1 MERIDSRKML
11 PKSHKG
17 SGDMHR
23 MDMRSREQYLK
34 ALLGRYLR
42 ARKRGKS
49 ALLDEYCRNT
59 DMARK
64 SVLRKISG
72 LLKGNA
78 SPRKPRRPV
87 YGRLVRVALE
97 TLWEIF
103 DRPCGQRL
111 KPLVEEEVVR
121 LRALGELKV
130 DEKTA
135 RQLRRVSPATIDRLL
150 TAKKTEWIAQRRYG
164 RAGGNLIAK
173 KIPLKMTDW
182 DLSQV
187 GFLEMDLVLHCGASV
202 AGEYVHSLSAL
213 EIGSAW
219 WEGEAVM
226 GRAQERIFKAIKQ
239 IRSRTPFSWRGI
251 DSDNDNAFINDQL
264 YRYTQSEGLGFTRSR
279 PYHKNDNAYIEQK
292 NFTHVRRPLGYLRYD
307 TTAELDLINDLYR
320 NELRLYKNFFQPVM
334 RLERKERVDGKTRR
348 RYAKPKTPYRILRE
362 SGQLPPET
370 LKKLDELYRS
380 LNPADLKRRIDK
392 KLKAL
397 FTLYE
402 KKRKGLVQVDPYKK
416 LGPSSVSFLVMQ

>member
-1 MERIDSRKML
+1 
-11 PKSHKG
+11 
-17 SGDMHR
+17 MHR

-64 SVLRKISG
+64 SVLRKISS
-72 LLKGNA
+72 LLKGDA

-87 YGRLVRVALE
+87 YGRLVRLALE

-202 AGEYVHSLSAL
+202 AGEYAHSLSAL

-370 LKKLDELYRS
+370 LKNLDELYRS

>member
-1 MERIDSRKML
+1 
-11 PKSHKG
+11 
-17 SGDMHR
+17 MHR
-23 MDMRSREQYLK
+23 MDMRTREQYLK

-42 ARKRGKS
+42 VRKRGKS
-49 ALLDEYCRNT
+49 TLLDEYCRNT
-59 DMARK
+59 GMARK
-64 SVLRKISG
+64 SVLRKIAG
-72 LLKGNA
+72 LLKGE
-78 SPRKPRRPV
+78 SPPRKQRRPV
-87 YGRLVRVALE
+87 YGRPVRVALE

-111 KPLVEEEVVR
+111 KPLVEEELGR
-121 LRALGELKV
+121 LRSLGELKV

-135 RQLRRVSPATIDRLL
+135 RQLQRVSPATIDRLL
-150 TAKKTEWIAQRRYG
+150 TAKKTGWIAQKRYG
-164 RAGGNLIAK
+164 RVGGNLIAK

-182 DLSQV
+182 DLRQV
-187 GFLEMDLVLHCGASV
+187 GFLEMDLVLHCGAST
-202 AGEYVHSLSAL
+202 AGEYAHSLSAL

-226 GRAQERIFKAIKQ
+226 GRAQGRIFEAIKK
-239 IRSRTPFSWRGI
+239 IRTRTPFRWRGI

-264 YRYTQSEGLGFTRSR
+264 YRYTETEGLVFTRSR

-307 TTAELDLINDLYR
+307 TSAELDLINDLYG

-348 RYAKPKTPYRILRE
+348 RYAKPKTPYRILQE
-362 SGQLPPET
+362 SRQLTPEALKT
-370 LKKLDELYRS
+370 LDDLYRS
-380 LNPADLKRRIDK
+380 LNPADLKRRIDQ
-392 KLKAL
+392 KLKRL

-416 LGPSSVSFLVMQ
+416 LDPTSVSFSVMQ

>member
-1 MERIDSRKML
+1 
-11 PKSHKG
+11 
-17 SGDMHR
+17 MHR

-34 ALLGRYLR
+34 AILGRYFR

-64 SVLRKISG
+64 SVLRKISS
-72 LLKGNA
+72 LLKGDA

-202 AGEYVHSLSAL
+202 AGEYAHSLSAL

-370 LKKLDELYRS
+370 LKNLDELYRS

>member
-1 MERIDSRKML
+1 
-11 PKSHKG
+11 
-17 SGDMHR
+17 MHR

-42 ARKRGKS
+42 VRKRGKS
-49 ALLDEYCRNT
+49 TLLDEYCRNT
-59 DMARK
+59 GMARK
-64 SVLRKISG
+64 SVLRKIAG
-72 LLKGNA
+72 LLKGE
-78 SPRKPRRPV
+78 SPPRKQRRSV
-87 YGRLVRVALE
+87 YGRPVRLALE

-111 KPLVEEEVVR
+111 KPLVEEEMER
-121 LRALGELKV
+121 LRSLGELKI

-135 RQLRRVSPATIDRLL
+135 GQLQRVSSATIDRLL

-164 RAGGNLIAK
+164 RVGGNLIAK

-182 DLSQV
+182 DLGQV
-187 GFLEMDLVLHCGASV
+187 GFLEMDLVLHCGAST
-202 AGEYVHSLSAL
+202 AGEYAHSLSAL

-226 GRAQERIFKAIKQ
+226 GRAQSRIFEAIKE
-239 IRSRTPFSWRGI
+239 IRARTPFTWRGI

-264 YRYTQSEGLGFTRSR
+264 YRYTQKEGLAFTRSR

-307 TTAELDLINDLYR
+307 TPEELDLINDLYR

-334 RLERKERVDGKTRR
+334 RLERKERIEGKTRR

-362 SGQLPPET
+362 SRQPTPEALKT
-370 LKKLDELYRS
+370 LDDLYRS
-380 LNPADLKRRIDK
+380 LNPADLKRRIDQKLK
-392 KLKAL
+392 KLY
-397 FTLYE
+397 TLYE

-416 LGPSSVSFLVMQ
+416 LDPTSVSFSVMQ

>member
-1 MERIDSRKML
+1 
-11 PKSHKG
+11 
-17 SGDMHR
+17 MHR

-64 SVLRKISG
+64 SVLRKISS

-87 YGRLVRVALE
+87 YGRLVRAALE

-202 AGEYVHSLSAL
+202 AGEYAHSLSAL
-213 EIGSAW
+213 EISSAW

-279 PYHKNDNAYIEQK
+279 PYRKNDNAYIEQK

-362 SGQLPPET
+362 SGQLPPEA

-392 KLKAL
+392 KLKTL

>member
-1 MERIDSRKML
+1 
-11 PKSHKG
+11 
-17 SGDMHR
+17 MHR

-34 ALLGRYLR
+34 TLLGRYLR
-42 ARKRGKS
+42 IRKRGKS
-49 ALLDEYCRNT
+49 MLLDEYCRNT
-59 DMARK
+59 GMARK
-64 SVLRKISG
+64 SVLRKIAG
-72 LLKGNA
+72 LLKGE
-78 SPRKPRRPV
+78 SPSRKQRRPV
-87 YGRLVRVALE
+87 YGRSVQLALE

-111 KPLVEEEVVR
+111 KPLVEEELER
-121 LRALGELKV
+121 LRSLGELKV

-135 RQLRRVSPATIDRLL
+135 GQLQRVSPATIDRLL

-164 RAGGNLIAK
+164 RVGGNLIAK

-182 DLSQV
+182 DLRQV
-187 GFLEMDLVLHCGASV
+187 GFLEMDLVIHCGAST
-202 AGEYVHSLSAL
+202 AGEYTHSLSAL

-226 GRAQERIFKAIKQ
+226 GQAQVRIFEAIKK
-239 IRSRTPFSWRGI
+239 IRARTPFIWRGI

-264 YRYTQSEGLGFTRSR
+264 YRYKQKEELAFTRSR
-279 PYHKNDNAYIEQK
+279 PYRKNDNAYIEQK

-307 TTAELDLINDLYR
+307 TPEELDLINDLYR
-320 NELRLYKNFFQPVM
+320 NELRLYKNFSQPVM
-334 RLERKERVDGKTRR
+334 RLERKERIDGKTRR

-362 SGQLPPET
+362 SGQLPPEA
-370 LKKLDELYRS
+370 LKKLDDLYHN
-380 LNPADLKRRIDK
+380 LNPADLKRRIDQ
-392 KLKAL
+392 KLKNL

-416 LGPSSVSFLVMQ
+416 LDPTSVSFSVMP

>member
-1 MERIDSRKML
+1 
-11 PKSHKG
+11 
-17 SGDMHR
+17 MHR

-64 SVLRKISG
+64 SVLRKISS
-72 LLKGNA
+72 LLKGDA

-87 YGRLVRVALE
+87 YGRLVRLALE

-202 AGEYVHSLSAL
+202 AGEYAHSLSAL

-307 TTAELDLINDLYR
+307 TTAELDLTNDLYR

-370 LKKLDELYRS
+370 LKNLDELYRS

>member
-1 MERIDSRKML
+1 MD
-11 PKSHKG
+11 
-17 SGDMHR
+17 R

-59 DMARK
+59 GLARK
-64 SVLRKISG
+64 SVLRKMAS
-72 LLKGNA
+72 LLKGD
-78 SPRKPRRPV
+78 SRPRKARRRV
-87 YGRLVRVALE
+87 YGRPVRVALE

-111 KPLVEEEVVR
+111 KPLVEEELGR
-121 LRALGELKV
+121 LRALGELEV

-150 TAKKTEWIAQRRYG
+150 KSRKTEWIAQRRYG
-164 RAGGNLIAK
+164 RVGGNLIAK

-182 DLSQV
+182 DLHQV
-187 GFLEMDLVLHCGASV
+187 GFLEMDLVLHCGAST
-202 AGEYVHSLSAL
+202 AGEYAHSLSAL
-213 EIGSAW
+213 EIGSTW

-226 GRAQERIFKAIKQ
+226 GRAQGRIFDAIKK
-239 IRSRTPFSWRGI
+239 IRARTPFTWRGI

-264 YRYTQSEGLGFTRSR
+264 YRYTQEEGLAFTRSR
-279 PYHKNDNAYIEQK
+279 PYRKNDNAYIEQK

-307 TTAELDLINDLYR
+307 TPEELNLINDLYR
-320 NELRLYKNFFQPVM
+320 NELRLFKNFFQPVM

-348 RYAKPKTPYRILRE
+348 RYAKPQTPYRILRE
-362 SGQLPPET
+362 LGQLPPEALKT
-370 LKKLDELYRS
+370 LDDLYRS
-380 LNPADLKRRIDK
+380 LNPADLKRRIDQ
-392 KLKAL
+392 KLKRL

-416 LGPSSVSFLVMQ
+416 LDPSSVSFSVMQ

>member
-1 MERIDSRKML
+1 
-11 PKSHKG
+11 
-17 SGDMHR
+17 MHR

-64 SVLRKISG
+64 SVLRKISD

-202 AGEYVHSLSAL
+202 AGEYAHSLSAL

>member
-1 MERIDSRKML
+1 
-11 PKSHKG
+11 
-17 SGDMHR
+17 MHR

-64 SVLRKISG
+64 SVLRKISS
-72 LLKGNA
+72 LLKGDA

-87 YGRLVRVALE
+87 YGRLVRLALE

-202 AGEYVHSLSAL
+202 AGEYAHSLSAL

-251 DSDNDNAFINDQL
+251 DSDNDNAFINNQL

-370 LKKLDELYRS
+370 LKNLDELYRS

>member
-1 MERIDSRKML
+1 
-11 PKSHKG
+11 
-17 SGDMHR
+17 MHR

-64 SVLRKISG
+64 SVLRKISS
-72 LLKGNA
+72 LLKGDA

-87 YGRLVRVALE
+87 YGRLVRLALE

-202 AGEYVHSLSAL
+202 AGEYAHSLSAL

>member
-1 MERIDSRKML
+1 
-11 PKSHKG
+11 
-17 SGDMHR
+17 MHR

-49 ALLDEYCRNT
+49 TILDEYCRNT

-64 SVLRKISG
+64 SVLRKISS
-72 LLKGNA
+72 LLKGDA

-202 AGEYVHSLSAL
+202 AGEYAHSLSAL

-380 LNPADLKRRIDK
+380 LNPADLKRRIDN